1 MTIAQSVSTEWVEA
15 LPVGTA
21 LHCTAAHGRAVL
33 AIKVGNA
40 QTHGRDV
47 WQTTDGATVTSF
59 TISIANPRRLE
70 TAANAEEDEPS
81 DEARG
86 RILDAVNTHRAAPAP
101 LTFATP
107 TDFEERL
114 TVAVEDASLASLLI
128 RDAYDRPWIVTWDE
142 YGDAFVIS
150 YPEESDDGAMPEP
163 STYWGQITLPTY
175 PVRIVTEETRA

>member
-21 LHCTAAHGRAVL
+21 LHCTAAHDRAVL

-70 TAANAEEDEPS
+70 PAANAEEDEPS
-81 DEARG
+81 DEALG
-86 RILDAVNTHRAAPAP
+86 RILDAVNAHRAAPAP

-107 TDFEERL
+107 MDFEEHL
-114 TVAVEDASLASLLI
+114 TVAMEDASLASVLI

-142 YGDAFVIS
+142 DGDPFVIS
-150 YPEESDDGAMPEP
+150 YPEESDEGTMPAAA
-163 STYWGQITLPTY
+163 TYHGRLGLPTY